1 MLVILEGLDRVGK
14 TTVAEYFKS
23 KGYEVV
29 HMSAPSKNSTPD
41 SFLQEMIDLISSAA
55 TRDIC
60 LDRSYYGECFI
71 WPEIYGR
78 KSLLSEENLEIL
90 REIEDS
96 VGTQRVYMFD
106 PKVEEHWQRCVKNK
120 EPLTKAQFTK
130 ARALYSQMASKYD
143 FELITLPAFIKEYP
157 EAGEL
162 DVQKSTYND
171 ELKTHKSSH
180 EDEKT
185 TSSAGSI
192 LSSKDV
198 GSASNTKTAEQI
210 KLEKANAI
218 NDILSKRILK
228 QRGDTYDTLEND
240 IRVFLNT
247 KLSQLFGTIQQDQ
260 KTSLT
265 SEEVTF
271 YKAMFKRAMKESK

>member
-23 KGYEVV
+23 KGYQVV
-29 HMSAPSKNSTPD
+29 HMSAPDKNSNPD
-41 SFLQEMIDLISSAA
+41 SFLQEMIDLVSSAA

-90 REIEDS
+90 REIEES

-106 PKVEEHWQRCVKNK
+106 PKVEDHWQRCVKNK

-130 ARALYSQMASKYD
+130 ARALYSQMASKFN
-143 FELITLPAFIKEYP
+143 FELVTLPAFLKEYP
-157 EAGEL
+157 DAGEL
-162 DVQKSTYND
+162 DGQESTNNNEPKAFKLNNQNEKGSVED
-171 ELKTHKSSH
+171 RLNISLK
-180 EDEKT
+180 E
-185 TSSAGSI
+185 
-192 LSSKDV
+192 V
-198 GSASNTKTAEQI
+198 GGAAVAKTAEQI

-228 QRGDTYDTLEND
+228 QRGDTYDALESD
-240 IRVFLNT
+240 IRLFLNT

-260 KTSLT
+260 TPSLT
-265 SEEVTF
+265 QEEITF
-271 YKAMFKRAMKESK
+271 YKAMFKRAMKENK

>member
-23 KGYEVV
+23 KGYQIV
-29 HMSAPSKNSTPD
+29 HMSAPDKNSNPD
-41 SFLQEMIDLISSAA
+41 LFLQEMIDLVSSAA

-90 REIEDS
+90 REIEES

-106 PKVEEHWQRCVKNK
+106 PKVEDHWQRCVNNK

-130 ARALYSQMASKYD
+130 ARTLYSQMASKFN
-143 FELITLPAFIKEYP
+143 FELVTLPAFLKEYP
-157 EAGEL
+157 DAGEL
-162 DVQKSTYND
+162 YAQEPANNNESKTFKLNNENEKESSQNRFNVSIKEIGSST
-171 ELKTHKSSH
+171 T
-180 EDEKT
+180 
-185 TSSAGSI
+185 A
-192 LSSKDV
+192 
-198 GSASNTKTAEQI
+198 KTAEQI

-240 IRVFLNT
+240 IRLFLNT
-247 KLSQLFGTIQQDQ
+247 KLSQLFGTIQQEIP
-260 KTSLT
+260 SLT
-265 SEEVTF
+265 QEEIVF
-271 YKAMFKRAMKESK
+271 YKAMFKRATKENK